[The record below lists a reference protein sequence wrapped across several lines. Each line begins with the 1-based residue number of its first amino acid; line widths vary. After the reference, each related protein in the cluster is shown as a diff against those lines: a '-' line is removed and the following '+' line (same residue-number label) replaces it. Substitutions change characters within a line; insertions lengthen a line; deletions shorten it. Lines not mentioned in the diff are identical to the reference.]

1 MKAIICGALLAL
13 TITIANAAEDINSA
27 NFMLPYCKMT
37 SKEAAADTTNAIGH
51 AHCYGTI
58 YGVSQMLILLE
69 HSQHPDPIV
78 CTTVPP
84 SATPEQ
90 LVNIVIKYA
99 EVHPEMTHHPFVALA
114 FVAMR
119 EAWPCK

>member
-1 MKAIICGALLAL
+1 
-13 TITIANAAEDINSA
+13 
-27 NFMLPYCKMT
+27 MT
-37 SKEAAADTTNAIGH
+37 TKEAAADTTNAIGH

-58 YGVSQMLILLE
+58 YGVSQMLILLQ

-90 LVNIVIKYA
+90 RPSCALWELLTLKMRQVLAVAPIV
-99 EVHPEMTHHPFVALA
+99 
-114 FVAMR
+114 
-119 EAWPCK
+119 